1 MFVLEKSKGGNHML
15 QVTYFILCIL
25 GFTLPLS
32 QFIPFLVEHG
42 LNLELFINQLLINRI
57 SAFFGMDV
65 VISAVVVI
73 TLIFAEGRRIKM
85 SNLWIPIICLTVG
98 VSFSLPV
105 FLFMRQRHL
114 EQKINITNL
123 I

>member
-1 MFVLEKSKGGNHML
+1 ML
-15 QVTYFILCIL
+15 QITYFILCIL

-42 LNLELFINQLLINRI
+42 LNLELFIQELFINQI

-65 VISAVVVI
+65 IVSAVVVI
-73 TLIFAEGRRIKM
+73 TMIFAEGRRIKM
-85 SNLWIPIICLTVG
+85 SNLWIPIACLTVG

-114 EQKINITNL
+114 IKNNMPEFIEHPQILTK
-123 I
+123 